1 MGTVLELETKV
12 IDLALAEPFSI
23 ATVTWE
29 KATNVF
35 VKLSY
40 EDHFGSG
47 EVSPDDRWGETP
59 DSVVKELHRLDLSQ
73 LDGPFD
79 LEGLSRSLPPGSAR
93 SALDIAMHDLAAK
106 IAGISVREL
115 LGLGRAAPPP
125 TCITVPITDPD
136 GMARRAEKNRHFP
149 AIKTKV
155 GFEGD
160 VEAIAAIRS
169 VFDGR
174 LRVDANEGWDVDMA
188 IDRLSSLAP
197 FDIELCEQ
205 PIPKGDPDGLQ
216 RVTAAS
222 PIPVF
227 ADEDVGGAYDVARL
241 VDRVDGVNL
250 KLRKAGG
257 IREVVRSI
265 ATARAH
271 DLGVMIGCDLESG
284 IAATAGASV
293 APLCDFVDM
302 DGPLLL
308 AQDPHPG
315 VRYEEGH
322 LKLPPGPGLGIESLP
337 W

>member
-1 MGTVLELETKV
+1 MPELRLETKV

-23 ATVTWE
+23 AHVTWE

-40 EDHFGSG
+40 GEAFGFG

-59 DSVVKELHRLDLSQ
+59 RSVTAQLKDVDLRALQ
-73 LDGPFD
+73 GPFD
-79 LEGLSRSLPPGSAR
+79 VEGLSHALPLGSAR

-106 IAGISVREL
+106 LAGVSVREL
-115 LGLGRAAPPP
+115 LGLGNTQPPP
-125 TCITVPITDPD
+125 TCITIPITDPVT
-136 GMARRAEKNRHFP
+136 MARRAEDHRHYP

-155 GFEGD
+155 GFDGD
-160 VEAIAAIRS
+160 VEAVSAIRS

-174 LRVDANEGWDVDMA
+174 IRVDANEGWDIDTA
-188 IDRLSSLAP
+188 IDRLASLDA

-205 PIPKGDPDGLQ
+205 PIPKGDLEGLA
-216 RVTAAS
+216 RITESS
-222 PIPVF
+222 PIPIY
-227 ADEDVGGAYDVARL
+227 ADEDVGGAHDVARL
-241 VDRVDGVNL
+241 VDSVDGVNL

-257 IREVVRSI
+257 IREVVKSI
-265 ATARAH
+265 STARAH
-271 DLGVMIGCDLESG
+271 NLGVMIGCDLESG

-308 AQDPHPG
+308 AEDPHPG
-315 VRYEEGH
+315 VRYEDGSLE
-322 LKLPPGPGLGIESLP
+322 LPEGPGLGIERTP